1 MRKIIKKS
9 IALAAAAVLLTGC
22 GEAVTPLT
30 ESEEAIVIQYS
41 AGTLAKHNSFQ
52 QEGLTAVYPE
62 EEEPEQEEEV
72 KEPKEEEPKEE
83 KPKEEKK
90 QKTEDD
96 KNKDKQNSDEKAQQ
110 VGEST
115 FTEALAVPGVEFSYK
130 DYSIVSSYSQGDYFS
145 LDASAGNVFM
155 LLNINITN
163 TGNTAAECN
172 MLNKKPQFTLNLNG
186 DKSVKNEITIL
197 ANDVATYAGT
207 LEAGQTEAG
216 ILLFEVPQKVVENI
230 SSMQLTLE
238 MDGKTTEIKMK

>member
-1 MRKIIKKS
+1 MTKIIKKG

-62 EEEPEQEEEV
+62 EEEPEQEDEEEEV
-72 KEPKEEEPKEE
+72 KKPKEE
-83 KPKEEKK
+83 KPKEDKEEKPEQDK
-90 QKTEDD
+90 PKEEDK
-96 KNKDKQNSDEKAQQ
+96 KNEEKAQEAGQ
-110 VGEST
+110 ST

-145 LDASAGNVFM
+145 LDAPAGNVYM

-163 TGNTAAECN
+163 TGNAAAECN
-172 MLNKKPQFTLNLNG
+172 LLEKQPQFTLKING
-186 DKSVKNEITIL
+186 DKGVKNEMTIL
-197 ANDVATYAGT
+197 TNDVATYTGT

-216 ILLFEVPQKVVENI
+216 ILLFQVPEKTVENI